1 MDIHMVQ
8 LAVQVLEL
16 HSQRLILPL
25 FPLPVSCPPY
35 TWQVLHSSD
44 KMADV
49 EPLKHIMTTSELNL
63 TSNVEARIK
72 NPPTGIPR
80 HQLLCNVEIFAKEN
94 GLAEEIPVLS
104 KGAIRMSLYW
114 SASTIYVL
122 SHNCAI
128 VAQNPA
134 DFETLDVLDSSDQ
147 DIIRYENAHRWS
159 HPWTLYM
166 TIIICSVGAATQLNL
181 ALILTIYTSNTFSQ
195 RMGSNRFEWRQ

>member
-1 MDIHMVQ
+1 
-8 LAVQVLEL
+8 
-16 HSQRLILPL
+16 
-25 FPLPVSCPPY
+25 
-35 TWQVLHSSD
+35 
-44 KMADV
+44 
-49 EPLKHIMTTSELNL
+49 
-63 TSNVEARIK
+63 
-72 NPPTGIPR
+72 
-80 HQLLCNVEIFAKEN
+80 
-94 GLAEEIPVLS
+94 
-104 KGAIRMSLYW
+104 
-114 SASTIYVL
+114 VL